1 MILTNEL
8 VIQKAKATG
17 FDLVGFVKAEELIVE
32 VKKLEQWLRSD
43 YHAGMEYM
51 ERNGE
56 KRKDVS
62 KILSS
67 AKSVISLA
75 VNYYTDEHYSQHDSN
90 GKISRYAWSK
100 DYHLIIWAML
110 QELEEELKECDP
122 GFESL
127 SYVDTGP
134 VMDKAWAAK
143 AGIGWMGKHSNIIN
157 REFGSWIFIANI
169 ITSSVFEYT
178 EQIPDFCGSCTACID
193 ACPTD
198 AIVSDYV
205 VDSNKCIS
213 YLTIEN
219 KGEIPEKLIGKF
231 DGWLFG
237 CDICQDVCPWNKK
250 FFTPA
255 HIKDFLHPEI
265 KEMNLEEVLKMDETE
280 FTEGFKLSPVKRTKL
295 KGLKRNAEFLL
306 TNK

>member
-1 MILTNEL
+1 MKLTNEL

-17 FDLVGFVKAEELIVE
+17 FDLVGITKAEELIVE
-32 VKKLEQWLRSD
+32 FEKLEQWLKSG

-51 ERNGE
+51 ERNRE

-67 AKSVISLA
+67 ANSVISFA
-75 VNYYTDEHYSQHDSN
+75 VNYFNDDHHSQHNLN
-90 GKISRYAWSK
+90 GKISRYAWGK

-110 QELEEELKECDP
+110 DELEEELKECDP
-122 GFESL
+122 GFESI

-134 VMDKAWAAK
+134 VMDKAWADK

-169 ITSSVFEYT
+169 ITNSVFEYT

-219 KGEIPEKLIGKF
+219 KDEIPEKLIGKF

-250 FFTPA
+250 FSTPT

-265 KEMNLEEVLKMDETE
+265 TEMNLEEVLKMNETE
-280 FTEGFKLSPVKRTKL
+280 FTKRFKLSPVKRTKL
-295 KGLKRNAEFLL
+295 IGLKRNAEFLL
-306 TNK
+306 KNR

>member
-1 MILTNEL
+1 MKLTEEL

-17 FDLVGFVKAEELIVE
+17 FDLVGFAKVEELIVE
-32 VKKLEQWLRSD
+32 VDKLEEWLKRG

-51 ERNGE
+51 DRNRG

-75 VNYYTDEHYSQHDSN
+75 VNYFTDEHYSLDSSE
-90 GKISRYAWSK
+90 GKISRYAWGK

-110 QELEEELKECDP
+110 HELEGELKDCDP

-127 SYVDTGP
+127 SYIDTGP
-134 VMDKAWAAK
+134 VMDKAWAVK
-143 AGIGWMGKHSNIIN
+143 AGVGWMGKHSNIIN
-157 REFGSWIFIANI
+157 REVGSWIFIANI
-169 ITSSVFEYT
+169 ITNSVFESS
-178 EQIPDFCGSCTACID
+178 EQIPDYCGSCTACID

-219 KGEIPEKLIGKF
+219 KGEIPKILIGKF

-250 FFTPA
+250 FSNQT

-265 KEMNLEEVLKMDETE
+265 KEMNLEEVLKMDEIE
-280 FTEGFKLSPVKRTKL
+280 FTERFKLSAIKRTKL

-306 TNK
+306 KTK